1 MEVVINNSTKPDA
14 RARNVFGEPL
24 VPCCF
29 DPMTGYFRD
38 GSCRTD
44 EQDLGSH
51 TVCVEVTE
59 EFLRFS
65 WEQGNDLVTPRPQM
79 GFPGLKPGDCWC
91 VCALRWLEA
100 QRVGYAP
107 PVKLES
113 THQRALDYLPMDV
126 LLRYAVEKI

>member
-1 MEVVINNSTKPDA
+1 MDESVKPAKADA
-14 RARNVFGEPL
+14 RPRNVFGEPL
-24 VPCCF
+24 VACCF

-44 EQDLGSH
+44 PQDLGSH
-51 TVCVEVTE
+51 TVCAEMTE

-65 WEQGNDLVTPRPQM
+65 CEQGNDLVTPRPQL

-91 VCALRWLEA
+91 ICALRWLDA
-100 QRVGYAP
+100 QRVGVAP

-126 LLRYAVEKI
+126 LLLYALA